1 MWIFFKTVDY
11 TYWFF
16 LALKLIMFVEVD
28 FLKFFKNY
36 KTTIILLSSLVI
48 GAILGM
54 IFKEDINVIKPLGDL
69 FLNLLFVIIVPLMFL
84 TITTTIA
91 KMESPKRL
99 KKIFGKIVI
108 VSLVTSLIA
117 ITFAIGVTNTFDLV
131 NKQDNNVI
139 RESLETKK
147 AKKTNLDFL
156 DSTVNLISVN
166 DFSELLSKNNV
177 VAIVVFGILFGFAL
191 RKDKEK
197 TKPLLDVL
205 EAANKTVLNL
215 VNIIMVYAPIGIG
228 AYFASLIGT
237 FGGEIATG
245 YLKTFII
252 YTLAALIFY
261 FVFYTLYAYI
271 AGGKKAVK
279 AFWRHATLPTL
290 TALSTCSSAAS
301 LPVNIDC
308 AKKMGVPDDVSETF
322 IGLGT
327 SLHQDGSIIGS
338 VFKIM
343 FLVSLFGGNVSI
355 FTIVIVSIMATLLI
369 TAVPIGGGTISESL
383 IISMLGYPMAALPLL
398 TMVATVIDPP
408 ATVLN
413 VVGDEAA
420 AMLVARSV
428 DGKKWLK

>member
-1 MWIFFKTVDY
+1 MKI
-11 TYWFF
+11 
-16 LALKLIMFVEVD
+16 L
-28 FLKFFKNY
+28 KNY
-36 KTTIILLSSLVI
+36 KTTIILISSLII
-48 GAILGM
+48 GAILGLT
-54 IFKEDINVIKPLGDL
+54 FKEDINVIKPLGDL
-69 FLNLLFVIIVPLMFL
+69 FLNLLFVVIVPLMFL

-91 KMESPKRL
+91 KMDSPKRL
-99 KKIFGKIVI
+99 KKIFGRIVI
-108 VSLVTSLIA
+108 ISVITSIIA
-117 ITFAIGVTNTFDLV
+117 VMFSVCVTNTFNLV
-131 NKQDNNVI
+131 NEKDTKVI
-139 RESLETKK
+139 RESFSKEKVKKENLNFLE
-147 AKKTNLDFL
+147 
-156 DSTVNLISVN
+156 STVNLISVK
-166 DFSELLSKNNV
+166 DFNMLLSKDNV

-191 RKDKEK
+191 RKDKKK

-205 EAANKTVLNL
+205 ESANSAILNL
-215 VNIIMVYAPIGIG
+215 VKIIMIYAPIGIG

-237 FGGEIATG
+237 FGGEIAKG

-252 YTLAALIFY
+252 YTLAALVFYFIFY
-261 FVFYTLYAYI
+261 TIYAFI

-279 AFWRHATLPTL
+279 SFWKNAPLPTF

-301 LPVNIDC
+301 LPVNIDS
-308 AKKMGVPDDVSETF
+308 AKKMGIPDDVSETF

-343 FLVSLFGGNVSI
+343 FLVSLLGGNVSLI
-355 FTIVIVSIMATLLI
+355 TIIVVSLMATLLI
-369 TAVPIGGGTISESL
+369 TAVPIGGGTVSESL

-428 DGKKWLK
+428 DGKNWMK

>member
-1 MWIFFKTVDY
+1 MN
-11 TYWFF
+11 
-16 LALKLIMFVEVD
+16 
-28 FLKFFKNY
+28 FFKNY
-36 KTTIILLSSLVI
+36 KTTIILISSLVV
-48 GAILGM
+48 GAILG
-54 IFKEDINVIKPLGDL
+54 IVFKEDINVIKPLGDL
-69 FLNLLFVIIVPLMFL
+69 FLNLLFVVIVPLMFL

-91 KMESPKRL
+91 KMDSPKRL
-99 KKIFGKIVI
+99 KKIFGKIII
-108 VSLVTSLIA
+108 VSIITSLVA
-117 ITFAIGVTNTFDLV
+117 IVFAIGVTNTFNLV
-131 NKQDNNVI
+131 DKNDTGVI
-139 RESLETKK
+139 RESFSNEKVKKEKLNFLE
-147 AKKTNLDFL
+147 
-156 DSTVNLISVN
+156 STVKLISVD
-166 DFSELLSKNNV
+166 DFSKLFSKENV

-191 RKDKEK
+191 RKDKKK

-215 VNIIMVYAPIGIG
+215 VGIIMKYAPIGIC

-237 FGGEIATG
+237 FGAQIAKG
-245 YLKTFII
+245 YFQTFILYCLCAI
-252 YTLAALIFY
+252 TFY
-261 FVFYTLYAYI
+261 LVFYSLYAYI

-279 AFWRHATLPTL
+279 VFWKNAFLPTF

-301 LPVNIDC
+301 LPVNIDS
-308 AKKMGVPDDVSETF
+308 AKKMGVPDDISETF

-355 FTIVIVSIMATLLI
+355 ITIIFVSLMATLLI

-420 AMLVARSV
+420 AMIVARSV
-428 DGKKWLK
+428 DGKNWMK